1 MLFSNGDKHMSVKSW
16 EVSNALWEIVE
27 PLIPTPKRDK
37 EKQYRRKVGGG
48 RKPLEARK
56 VFSAIV
62 YLLRTGIQWKALPK
76 DVFGSPSAIHRY
88 FREWEQEGFFL
99 ELWKRGLSEYD
110 DLEGIAWE
118 WQSIDGSMNKAP
130 LAKESSGPNPTDRG
144 KKRNKAPYS
153 CGRAWRPVV
162 GRRDRSQPA

>member
-62 YLLRTGIQWKALPK
+62 YVLRTGIQWESIAQRCFWESECNSSIFQRMGARRLFLGAL
-76 DVFGSPSAIHRY
+76 
-88 FREWEQEGFFL
+88 E
-99 ELWKRGLSEYD
+99 
-110 DLEGIAWE
+110 AWFVR
-118 WQSIDGSMNKAP
+118 I
-130 LAKESSGPNPTDRG
+130 
-144 KKRNKAPYS
+144 
-153 CGRAWRPVV
+153 
-162 GRRDRSQPA
+162 

>member
-1 MLFSNGDKHMSVKSW
+1 MSVKSW

-62 YLLRTGIQWKALPK
+62 YVLRTGIQWKALPK

-144 KKRNKAPYS
+144 KKRNNAPYS